1 MHRTITLT
9 LAVFFVLA
17 SAQAAFAVPQKTKT
31 APAAEEVPVEPVD
44 PCQTLNENATW
55 NTEIVLLTENVKR
68 KDFDAALLNAE
79 KLNEICDRSP
89 IVNYSLGRIYQ
100 EKGDEAKAIEYLKRA
115 TQNTQEFNIPDSN
128 LQQMWY
134 DRYEAEHPDARPSS
148 IESRQKEIS
157 QLHSDVDAANERTRL
172 VTAERDAKIDELHQL
187 ERESHNNYGIGLWT
201 GVGIAGAGVVLA
213 AVGGAMMF
221 VKKDEA
227 VDNNLD
233 FDLQIDNDFQVK
245 SADITGGLSVKKDY
259 LAYSIMLGVGAGLA
273 VAGSIVAGIMG
284 YKYTHSKDGSESLS
298 FGIAPNGAVVNLT
311 F

>member
-9 LAVFFVLA
+9 LALFFVLA
-17 SAQAAFAVPQKTKT
+17 SAQAAFTFPQKTKT

-128 LQQMWY
+128 LQQM
-134 DRYEAEHPDARPSS
+134 
-148 IESRQKEIS
+148 
-157 QLHSDVDAANERTRL
+157 
-172 VTAERDAKIDELHQL
+172 
-187 ERESHNNYGIGLWT
+187 
-201 GVGIAGAGVVLA
+201 
-213 AVGGAMMF
+213 
-221 VKKDEA
+221 
-227 VDNNLD
+227 
-233 FDLQIDNDFQVK
+233 
-245 SADITGGLSVKKDY
+245 
-259 LAYSIMLGVGAGLA
+259 
-273 VAGSIVAGIMG
+273 
-284 YKYTHSKDGSESLS
+284 
-298 FGIAPNGAVVNLT
+298 
-311 F
+311 

>member
-134 DRYEAEHPDARPSS
+134 DRYEAEHPDARPAN
-148 IESRQKEIS
+148 IEARQKEIA

-213 AVGGAMMF
+213 AVGGAMMA

-227 VDNNLD
+227 VDLGEIDINDNLKPEGSAK
-233 FDLQIDNDFQVK
+233 VK
-245 SADITGGLSVKKDY
+245 AANT
-259 LAYSIMLGVGAGLA
+259 AYMIMLGAGAGLA

-284 YKYTHSKDGSESLS
+284 YKYTHSKDGSETLS
-298 FGIAPNGAVVNLT
+298 FGIAPTGAVVNVT
-311 F
+311 FQ